1 MFEHLLPAPE
11 GIVVVV
17 GTQPIDDAQLPSHL
31 MRSAPKDQWLR
42 LPLLDKSAV
51 KQWLLFHENEFE
63 NFDTLHFCEFELDGL
78 SDVFYRKSQGHP
90 LHLSYM
96 LKALQDRCLPVT
108 EENVEKMP
116 SILHEDI
123 NEYYNNLWR
132 GLPEPGKT
140 ILYLFTS
147 CNFSWNEER
156 IIDCLQ
162 PNGYGQI
169 QIAEGFKQIAHLIV
183 RGPLGIQ
190 PFHNSIL
197 VFIENQEDY
206 KSHSCRMKRY
216 AIEWLQKKAPNYWK
230 WAYEW
235 RLLSEL
241 GEHQSIINGPSRDWV
256 VDALAKRYP
265 FQDVSDILGKG
276 CWFALKSEDLPRG
289 VEIGLL
295 RDYAQAAYD
304 NSEALEKMLYSQLLL
319 AEDPFLRPRL
329 EKEISDL
336 SGKELFL
343 LAESEHRNGYRSVM
357 GKCFNELNR
366 RMIDPGSEHNRYY
379 HDPWSTAITPT
390 LEVAVLMDDVNVS
403 SCIEF
408 ALAYRESNR
417 STYILDAICQS
428 IRVHRRIDLMH
439 EILFSIDDLNTSEK
453 SAIFEHTMLLALEE
467 NIDLDQHLIRKVC
480 SYDPFI
486 AIYAYFKD
494 MDYFRLSNIQFPSYD
509 FINIESHQQFEQL
522 AYIEDSIYR
531 AFFCLLANYLWKIYI
546 NNELWMKAINQDDT
560 WPSKL
565 MCRLDM
571 IAKELSDLFSSN
583 TPPSF
588 GWFFSKISDIRK
600 LTFKDDREFYQYSI
614 AAGRAIDKIGLDIFT
629 LSIFQNEPILI
640 SRSDLELALES
651 NLFDEWRWIDNYI
664 SKRRQWIEIGASEW
678 LARRQ
683 KLQLDNSV
691 MSFSERA
698 SKYATIASLAALHDL
713 KEEAKESIYNA
724 AANLISYGWHKDI
737 ILYYLLTSIE
747 KCHSAGIGNVRQWAL
762 ELSPLVAN
770 IRDFTD
776 GDETSDSPR
785 ILADLI
791 AKVDPDLLIDYYRW
805 LCENEEYYDALS
817 AFHSFLR
824 VADLSNNINQAIAK
838 TAIDDESILILDE
851 RANSG
856 DISARTTL
864 LTIMDL
870 FGNETKNFIKT
881 ATSSNESLNSNG
893 FIEPKLPSPQDF
905 PPDKLA
911 DYLLIAGSG
920 SSYFKNDSIIPWI
933 NFWRTTDRKREAFKA
948 IDEKDIDFKDYYIMF
963 EIALNILGK
972 DNSYPWLIKAN
983 SGYHD
988 VWSYNWIGEEQAIK
1002 QMEMVKKYYYPSKWL
1017 DFILETIK
1025 SPSGEPWSRLN
1036 IYHRFPRLISYC
1048 ILLGKT
1054 AIAVEMA
1061 QKVISFVID
1070 LVSPQKL
1077 PAPGWVNNNER
1088 IR

>member
-1 MFEHLLPAPE
+1 
-11 GIVVVV
+11 
-17 GTQPIDDAQLPSHL
+17 
-31 MRSAPKDQWLR
+31 
-42 LPLLDKSAV
+42 
-51 KQWLLFHENEFE
+51 
-63 NFDTLHFCEFELDGL
+63 
-78 SDVFYRKSQGHP
+78 
-90 LHLSYM
+90 
-96 LKALQDRCLPVT
+96 
-108 EENVEKMP
+108 
-116 SILHEDI
+116 
-123 NEYYNNLWR
+123 
-132 GLPEPGKT
+132 
-140 ILYLFTS
+140 
-147 CNFSWNEER
+147 
-156 IIDCLQ
+156 
-162 PNGYGQI
+162 
-169 QIAEGFKQIAHLIV
+169 
-183 RGPLGIQ
+183 
-190 PFHNSIL
+190 
-197 VFIENQEDY
+197 
-206 KSHSCRMKRY
+206 
-216 AIEWLQKKAPNYWK
+216 
-230 WAYEW
+230 
-235 RLLSEL
+235 
-241 GEHQSIINGPSRDWV
+241 
-256 VDALAKRYP
+256 
-265 FQDVSDILGKG
+265 
-276 CWFALKSEDLPRG
+276 
-289 VEIGLL
+289 
-295 RDYAQAAYD
+295 
-304 NSEALEKMLYSQLLL
+304 MLYSQLLL
-319 AEDPFLRPRL
+319 NEDPFLRQRL

-336 SGKELFL
+336 SGRELFL
-343 LAESEHRNGYRSVM
+343 LAEMEHRNDRYVIV
-357 GKCFNELNR
+357 KCFDELNR
-366 RMIDPGSEHNRYY
+366 RIINSGSKYSRYY
-379 HDPWSTAITPT
+379 HDPWSTAITPS
-390 LEVAVLMDDVNVS
+390 LEVAVLIDDVNIL

-417 STYILDAICQS
+417 SAYILDTIGHS
-428 IRVHRRIDLMH
+428 IRVYRRIDLMH
-439 EILFSIDDLNTSEK
+439 EILCTIDDLSTSEQ
-453 SAIFEHTMLLALEE
+453 SVIFEHMVLLALEE
-467 NIDLDQHLIRKVC
+467 NIDLDQRLIQKVC
-480 SYDPFI
+480 SYDPFLS
-486 AIYAYFKD
+486 IYAYFKD
-494 MDYFRLSNIQFPSYD
+494 MDYFRLSNIQFPPCD
-509 FINIESHQQFEQL
+509 FLDIESHRQFEQL
-522 AYIEDSIYR
+522 AYIEESIYR
-531 AFFCLLANYLWKIYI
+531 AFFCLLANYLWDSYI
-546 NNELWMKAINQDDT
+546 NNDIWIKTLSQKDT

-565 MCRLDM
+565 ICRLDI

-588 GWFFSKISDIRK
+588 GWFYRKIGDIRK
-600 LTFKDDREFYQYSI
+600 LSFRDDRNFYQYAI
-614 AAGRAIDKIGLDIFT
+614 AAGRAFDKIAFNIFI
-629 LSIFQNEPILI
+629 LSMFQSESLQI
-640 SRSDLELALES
+640 SKSDLKLALGS
-651 NLFDEWRWIDNYI
+651 NLFDEWKWIDNYV
-664 SKRRQWIEIGASEW
+664 SERRQWIERDAAQW
-678 LARRQ
+678 LICRQ
-683 KLQLDNSV
+683 ERKLDNSV
-691 MSFSERA
+691 MNFPERA
-698 SKYATIASLAALHDL
+698 SNYATIASFAALHDF

-724 AANLISYGWHKDI
+724 AENLISYGWHKDI

-747 KCHSAGIGNVRQWAL
+747 KCHRAGIGNVRQWAI

-791 AKVDPDLLIDYYRW
+791 AKVDPDLLIDYYQW
-805 LCENEEYYDALS
+805 LCENEGYYDAQS

-864 LTIMDL
+864 LTIIDL

-881 ATSSNESLNSNG
+881 TTSSNESLNLNG

-911 DYLLIAGSG
+911 DYLSIAGSG

-1061 QKVISFVID
+1061 QKVINFVID

-1077 PAPGWVNNNER
+1077 PAPGWVNNNE
-1088 IR
+1088 